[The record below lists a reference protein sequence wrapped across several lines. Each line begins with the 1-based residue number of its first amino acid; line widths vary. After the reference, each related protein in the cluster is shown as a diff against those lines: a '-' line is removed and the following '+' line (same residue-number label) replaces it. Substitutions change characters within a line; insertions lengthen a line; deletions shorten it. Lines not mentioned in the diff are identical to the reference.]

1 MNHRRIVLGAVLSA
15 VAVAAVPSAANASAT
30 CTFDSAKRKLEVR
43 YGATDTRM
51 TVRNGFGLEFREGT
65 SGVFHNCFSPTGVLA
80 TAANTDKVTVAAANS
95 TTAALPQI
103 TTIDE
108 SNGDFSA
115 SNPKLAFFVLTGTGG
130 DRLIVNETSSLDQV
144 GVQDQT
150 GGLALGP
157 AVDLDMDG
165 DIDIRMTTLNGIVQ
179 VNGNGFSD
187 LLDASKL
194 TIAQAVLVGGDGN
207 DSLNGGARQD
217 GFDGGPG
224 NDTIFAKDGLVEAV
238 NGGIGTD
245 KAFMDVLK
253 DQPSS
258 IENEVF

>member
-1 MNHRRIVLGAVLSA
+1 V
-15 VAVAAVPSAANASAT
+15 
-30 CTFDSAKRKLEVR
+30 
-43 YGATDTRM
+43 
-51 TVRNGFGLEFREGT
+51 TVRNGSGLEFREG
-65 SGVFHNCFSPTGVLA
+65 SNGFRNCFSTTGVRA
-80 TAANTDKVTVAAANS
+80 TAANTDKVTIAAFNS
-95 TTAALPQI
+95 TAAALPQI

-108 SNGDFSA
+108 SQGDFSS

-194 TIAQAVLVGGDGN
+194 TIAQAVLVGGAGN
-207 DSLNGGARQD
+207 DTLKGGARPD
-217 GFDGGPG
+217 NLDGGAD
-224 NDTIFAKDGLVEAV
+224 NDTIFAQDGNVENV
-238 NGGIGTD
+238 IGGTGTND
-245 KAFMDVLK
+245 TARLDFNDR
-253 DQPSS
+253 PSG
-258 IENEVF
+258 IEKEIF